1 MNRLLFN
8 LTPKQNPYQEEPN
21 SEYEIWGEIILTI
34 NDQSKTIEILGHQ
47 WDILEVYEWFLKNK
61 SALLTEIF
69 PFYFEDEKC
78 IANCRDILYEKHN
91 FKDLNEEIEYYDT
104 IENYFSNHHFK
115 LKGTGT
121 PMLFIGLKNNS
132 GEVSWFDIKK
142 QEYSY
147 FPFNMQ
153 DFIESTDHE
162 FTKLFSRWHNS
173 DEDKSL
179 KVLERIKEIENSNGN
194 HF

>member
-8 LTPKQNPYQEEPN
+8 LTPKQNPYQEEPH

-34 NDQSKTIEILGHQ
+34 NDHSKTIEILAHQ

-61 SALLTEIF
+61 SALLTETF

-78 IANCRDILYEKHN
+78 IANCRDILYRKNN
-91 FKDLNEEIEYYDT
+91 FKDLNEEIEYYNT

-115 LKGTGT
+115 LKGTDT
-121 PMLFIGLKNNS
+121 PLLFIGLKNNN
-132 GEVSWFDIKK
+132 GEISWFDIKK
-142 QEYSY
+142 QEYTY

-153 DFIESTDHE
+153 DFIESTEHE
-162 FTKLFSRWHNS
+162 FTKLFSIWHNS
-173 DEDKSL
+173 DESKKL
-179 KVLERIKEIENSNGN
+179 KVLERIKEIEDSN